1 MNYLD
6 ILLFFGSLFSLGVLA
21 WNANQRFGLEGLNRV
36 NNNKI
41 STALVII
48 TLIFYAASAI
58 VNYS

>member
-41 STALVII
+41 SVALAVLA
-48 TLIFYAASAI
+48 LIFYTCMAI
-58 VNYS
+58 IKYS